1 MARILILAQRSELFA
16 FVEYILSQQGDFVR
30 VVHDPTRASS
40 RITVF
45 LPDLIIVDAASSASG
60 PLKRWVGIRNR
71 HAMRR
76 TPILI
81 LGSAPEAGAGGI
93 SPMERITYLER
104 PLRPASLI
112 TRVLELLGSKV
123 VDEPKPKLQIVVAD
137 LVIDPASCRV
147 TRSGRPLSVSLT
159 EFRLLYYLASRP
171 NTICGRDRLRDLVSG
186 SPHSVRAVDV
196 YIRHLRKKIEQDPK
210 KPQFI
215 RGVRGQGYQFQV
227 PTESSSTLL

>member
-1 MARILILAQRSELFA
+1 MARILILAQPSELFA

-40 RITVF
+40 RITYF

-60 PLKRWVGIRNR
+60 PLRRWVRIRNR

-81 LGSAPEAGAGGI
+81 LGSASEAGASGI

-112 TRVLELLGSKV
+112 TRVRELLGSKL
-123 VDEPKPKLQIVVAD
+123 VDEPKLQIVVAD

-196 YIRHLRKKIEQDPK
+196 YIRHLRKKIEQDPT